1 MKTIGN
7 QENFIRSILN
17 SFYEKLQIYRW
28 SYVYVYVASMAPC
41 CSFVPVD
48 KNISLNYIR
57 LYIFLIF
64 IYIFSIENSN

>member
-7 QENFIRSILN
+7 QENFIRSILS

-57 LYIFLIF
+57 LYIFLIVDWKF
-64 IYIFSIENSN
+64 QLI